1 MEVLLGICASQKNN
15 FFFEFKWLE
24 YIGFSEESIYKM
36 RSNLMVLR
44 ASVDKLMY
52 LSDQEKR
59 FQHFC
64 RSQQSKL

>member
-1 MEVLLGICASQKNN
+1 MWQDRKTI
-15 FFFEFKWLE
+15 FESKWLK
-24 YIGFSEESIYKM
+24 YRLCEESIYKM